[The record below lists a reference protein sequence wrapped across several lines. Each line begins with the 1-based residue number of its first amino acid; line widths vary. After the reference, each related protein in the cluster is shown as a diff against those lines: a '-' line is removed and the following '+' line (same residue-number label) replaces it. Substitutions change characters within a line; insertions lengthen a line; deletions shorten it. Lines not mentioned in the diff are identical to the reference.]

1 MSACLSYLLLV
12 ERPSSINRDR
22 ALTSAVST
30 GLLSKGGAVAL
41 QLLAI
46 PFAIRQL
53 GLDAFGQ
60 YAAAIALFSWAGIV
74 EGLVGQSVIR
84 KLVPAVQRRDADAV
98 SSIAFTAA
106 TVMIGATLAVIWAA
120 VVVFGTLS
128 FFSAGGHPDWDYILV
143 VAAALVAALR
153 VMLAITSKVRAA
165 FQQLHIE
172 NSLTAAANLV
182 AAILVFA
189 VLSYQPS
196 PIALLL
202 SMSVPALLAQLLNAW
217 LLRTN
222 SALLQGSMHFDPE
235 TARELTSEGGWLT
248 LGQVGML
255 LERQLP
261 VVLLSV
267 WGLAELSGK
276 YAVAVQIT
284 LMAAAP
290 VLMFTIPFMPS
301 VADAIAAG
309 HDSWW
314 QKRLA
319 FIHALTVVLGLLGVA
334 VASVFGPQLLN
345 FVFGQGEFFTHS
357 ACAALAAWIAAILA
371 ANGYYAVMCA
381 GGKMRLLGVSMFVEG
396 MCFVVL
402 GSVAFFLFGFVGVFL
417 IGAAVTMCCTYVPW
431 RVACRSLVRA

>member
-1 MSACLSYLLLV
+1 VSACLSYLLV
-12 ERPSSINRDR
+12 VDGPSSNNRDR

-30 GLLSKGGAVAL
+30 GILSKGGAVAL

-84 KLVPAVQRRDADAV
+84 KLVPAVQRRDADTV

-106 TVMIGATLAVIWAA
+106 TVMVGATLAVMGIA

-128 FFSAGGHPDWDYILV
+128 FFLAGGFVDRDYSLV
-143 VAAALVAALR
+143 AAAALVAALR

-202 SMSVPALLAQLLNAW
+202 SISAPALLAQFFNAW

-222 SALLQGSMHFDPE
+222 SALLQGSMRFDRE
-235 TARELTSEGGWLT
+235 TARELSAEGGWLT

-255 LERQLP
+255 MERQLP
-261 VVLLSV
+261 VVILSL
-267 WGLAELSGK
+267 WGLAELSGR
-276 YAVAVQIT
+276 YAVAVQLI

-290 VLMFTIPFMPS
+290 LLMFTIPFMPS

-314 QKRLA
+314 RKRLA
-319 FIHALTVVLGLLGVA
+319 FIHALTVVLGLLGIA
-334 VASVFGPQLLN
+334 VAGVFGPQLLN
-345 FVFGQGEFFTHS
+345 LVFGQGEFFTRS
-357 ACAALAAWIAAILA
+357 ACVALAAWIAAILA

-381 GGKMRLLGVSMFVEG
+381 CGKMRLLGVSMLLEG
-396 MCFVVL
+396 MCFVVF
-402 GSVAFFLFGFVGVFL
+402 GSVAFLLFGFVGVFV
-417 IGAAVTMCCTYVPW
+417 IGAVVTICCTYVPW
-431 RVACRSLVRA
+431 RVACRSLVRE

>member
-1 MSACLSYLLLV
+1 VGARLSYLLVV
-12 ERPSSINRDR
+12 EGPSSINRDR

-106 TVMIGATLAVIWAA
+106 TVMVGATLAVMGA
-120 VVVFGTLS
+120 VVFVFVTLS
-128 FFSAGGHPDWDYILV
+128 FFSERGLPDWDYSLV
-143 VAAALVAALR
+143 VAAALVAVLR
-153 VMLAITSKVRAA
+153 VMLAISSKVRAA

-172 NSLTAAANLV
+172 NSLTAASNLM

-202 SMSVPALLAQLLNAW
+202 SMAVPALLAQFLSAL
-217 LLRTN
+217 LLRTY
-222 SALLQGSMHFDPE
+222 SPLLQGSLRFDRE
-235 TARELTSEGGWLT
+235 TARELTAEGGWIS
-248 LGQVGML
+248 LGQIGL
-255 LERQLP
+255 LMERQLP
-261 VVLLSV
+261 IVLFSV
-267 WGLAELSGK
+267 WGLVELSGL
-276 YAVAVQIT
+276 YAVSVQIM
-284 LMAAAP
+284 LMAASP
-290 VLMFTIPFMPS
+290 LLMFTMPFMPA

-309 HDSWW
+309 QHKWW
-314 QKRLA
+314 RRRLA
-319 FIHALTVVLGLLGVA
+319 LIHNVTIIAGLLGIVLA
-334 VASVFGPQLLN
+334 TTFGPQLLSL
-345 FVFGQGEFFTHS
+345 VFRQGEFLSRGT
-357 ACAALAAWIAAILA
+357 CAALAAWIAVILA
-371 ANGYYAVMCA
+371 SNGYYAVMCA
-381 GGKMRLLGVSMFVEG
+381 AGKMRLLGLSMLLG
-396 MCFVVL
+396 GICFVVL
-402 GSVAFFLFGFVGVFL
+402 GLGAFLLFGLTGVFWC
-417 IGAAVTMCCTYVPW
+417 GTATAVCCMYFPW
-431 RVACRSLVRA
+431 RISCNKLR